1 MSVYTKYR
9 KKGGKM
15 EDEIKVIA
23 RMDRKKKIRLYHV
36 LLDEGRTFSA
46 WLRDQVDSYLA
57 EKEPKGKRRER
68 KEENRHGKRKGNLIG
83 CNKERATAA
92 DPNFSHASRNS
103 QQDRPSDRRPL
114 RVPR

>member
-1 MSVYTKYR
+1 
-9 KKGGKM
+9 M

-57 EKEPKGKRRER
+57 EKEPKR
-68 KEENRHGKRKGNLIG
+68 KKKPRKG
-83 CNKERATAA
+83 A
-92 DPNFSHASRNS
+92 
-103 QQDRPSDRRPL
+103 
-114 RVPR
+114 

>member
-1 MSVYTKYR
+1 
-9 KKGGKM
+9 M

-57 EKEPKGKRRER
+57 EKETKGK
-68 KEENRHGKRKGNLIG
+68 KKSGKG
-83 CNKERATAA
+83 A
-92 DPNFSHASRNS
+92 
-103 QQDRPSDRRPL
+103 
-114 RVPR
+114 